1 MANSVLFNSIN
12 VNSMQSNAGVFI
24 GGNAQTGWN
33 SPTKQNNGI
42 FGTGQGNVY
51 FGNMHLIS
59 DNDGIDQPNADPD
72 IQPTIQAQA
81 F

>member
-1 MANSVLFNSIN
+1 MANSFLFNSIN
-12 VNSMQSNAGVFI
+12 VNSMQSNAGIFI
-24 GGNAQTGWN
+24 GGNSQTGWN

-51 FGNMHLIS
+51 LGNMHLIS

-72 IQPTIQAQA
+72 IQPTSQVQAG
-81 F
+81 